1 MSATSEA
8 AAVAIVFG
16 RELARNAIIYLP
28 FRPGKAEST
37 GGKGKSEHFNTLI
50 LAASSD
56 WGHAQIRGVGT
67 GCRDI
72 AKQFWDPCLVMM
84 QAPSI

>member
-1 MSATSEA
+1 MDDYMSATSEA
-8 AAVAIVFG
+8 AVVAMVFG
-16 RELARNAIIYLP
+16 RELARNAIILIYHSDLA
-28 FRPGKAEST
+28 KLKST

-72 AKQFWDPCLVMM
+72 AKQFWTP
-84 QAPSI
+84 A